1 MENLSEENLLVD
13 YKVFLVES
21 IPPGFIGELSFE
33 AESYLTAVQI
43 YVRAHFPYD

>member
-1 MENLSEENLLVD
+1 MENIPEENLLVD
-13 YKVFLVES
+13 YQVFLVEYL
-21 IPPGFIGELSFE
+21 PPEFIGELSFE